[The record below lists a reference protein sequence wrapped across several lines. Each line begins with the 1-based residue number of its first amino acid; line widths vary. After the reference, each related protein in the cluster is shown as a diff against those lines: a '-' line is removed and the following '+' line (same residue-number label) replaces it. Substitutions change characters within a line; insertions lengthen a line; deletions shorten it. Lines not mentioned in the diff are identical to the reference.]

1 LNKARVCING
11 MITRAALVLLGRA
24 EASHLLSPVDA
35 RMSWILKSV
44 SGVEKDYE
52 HFFPPFVLATDK
64 LLAKIR
70 NIKVR
75 QMPSGTLFPHEI
87 EQYDQWVLRESLHNC
102 IAHQDYRISGRIV
115 VTETEDA
122 VEFSNQGAFLP
133 GTVESV
139 VTRDAPTERP
149 LNPFLSTAMLNLNMI
164 DTIGSG
170 IKRMFRRQAERA
182 FPLPDYDLATSN
194 RVVVRIEG
202 RVIDERYTQ
211 LLLTRTDLD
220 LLDVIAL
227 DRVQRRLR
235 LEDEAFRSLKS
246 KGLVEGRRPNLFV
259 SAAVAKATGRE
270 VEYVRNRGLAESHY
284 ETLVEDL
291 LRQFGPSKRAKI
303 DELLLDRLPDLMD
316 AKQRKRYVANLLQK
330 MKKKGKLSLEGTT
343 RWGLWSISKTRNSQT
358 SS

>member
-1 LNKARVCING
+1 MSDPVSDGLDR
-11 MITRAALVLLGRA
+11 
-24 EASHLLSPVDA
+24 LLSA
-35 RMSWILKSV
+35 L
-44 SGVEKDYE
+44 
-52 HFFPPFVLATDK
+52 
-64 LLAKIR
+64 LLA
-70 NIKVR
+70 
-75 QMPSGTLFPHEI
+75 
-87 EQYDQWVLRESLHNC
+87 
-102 IAHQDYRISGRIV
+102 A
-115 VTETEDA
+115 
-122 VEFSNQGAFLP
+122 
-133 GTVESV
+133 
-139 VTRDAPTERP
+139 ERP